1 MTFTRALIWTLILCA
16 LMLISGHYTGKMSL
30 SIDYCI
36 LSIGILIAS
45 VPFKMA
51 IAIFRGDP
59 ALWERNRQIIRMLKR
74 QGGSYPDLEREGL
87 IQTGVVFN
95 RRQNRFEIS
104 SRLSGKAIWQALRL

>member
-1 MTFTRALIWTLILCA
+1 MTFTRAFVWTLILCA
-16 LMLISGHYTGKMSL
+16 LMLLSGHYTGKMSL

-45 VPFKMA
+45 VPLKIA
-51 IAIFRGDP
+51 ISIFRGDP
-59 ALWERNRQIIRMLKR
+59 VLWERNRQIISVLKK

-87 IQTGVVFN
+87 IQTGMVFN
-95 RRQNRFEIS
+95 RRQNRFEIT